1 MMPPRALLPARWSR
15 LLANLE
21 FVVGGALC
29 TGLAIALLFKQLLQ
43 THDPMNGDIT
53 ERFVGLGINGHWLGT
68 DNLGRDLWSR
78 MLEGLGWS
86 VSAALTA
93 TAIALTIGLIAGL
106 VAAERPGWPRTLVNH
121 FVNIGLSLPGL
132 VIAMIVVAIVGRGFW
147 PLTIT
152 LGILTWPVF
161 ARVVFGEARKQLE
174 MDYVLAARLVGSRPW
189 RILLTHVLPALRP
202 TLLVLIAFHFADMM
216 ILESALS
223 FLGLGAP
230 LGVPTWGNML
240 QEARDF
246 LLIAPWLLAVP
257 AAGIIIVVIAANL
270 LGDGISARSRAQG
283 RGIDV

>member
-1 MMPPRALLPARWSR
+1 MTSPRSLLPARWARWLGS
-15 LLANLE
+15 LE
-21 FVVGGALC
+21 FVAGSGLCAAL
-29 TGLAIALLFKQLLQ
+29 AVALVLKRWLQ
-43 THDPMNGDIT
+43 THDPVRGDIMQ
-53 ERFVGLGINGHWLGT
+53 RLGGIGVNGHWLGT

-93 TAIALTIGLIAGL
+93 TAIALSIGLIAGL
-106 VAAERPGWPRTLVNH
+106 LAAERPGWTRTMVNH
-121 FVNIGLSLPGL
+121 FVNIGLSMPGL
-132 VIAMIVVAIVGRGFW
+132 VIAMIVVAILGRGFW
-147 PLTIT
+147 PLTLT

-161 ARVVFGEARKQLE
+161 ARVVYGEARKYLE
-174 MDYVLAARLVGSRPW
+174 MDYVLAARLVGSRPL

-257 AAGIIIVVIAANL
+257 AAGIVIVVIAANL
-270 LGDGISARSRAQG
+270 LGDGIAERSRQQG
-283 RGIDV
+283 RGIDM